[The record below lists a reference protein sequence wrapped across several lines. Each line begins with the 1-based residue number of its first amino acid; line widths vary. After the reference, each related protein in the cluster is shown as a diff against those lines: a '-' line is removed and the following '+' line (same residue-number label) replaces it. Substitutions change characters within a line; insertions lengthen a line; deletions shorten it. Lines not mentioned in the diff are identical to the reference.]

1 MILYF
6 NHHYFNHPDVQ
17 KIIIEHSGQDI
28 LARLNNLAN
37 YNPACPPTYNRKGS
51 NFLPFKYE
59 LTNTPG
65 FDMPD
70 YDHNH
75 NKSWTEITDQRCL
88 DLRARHFDRPWVVM
102 WSGGIDSTN
111 IVCALIRNLS
121 QADLKNITIAC
132 TPVCVWENPEFYF
145 KYIEPNFTVISSRDL
160 MCQDVKDQSDIYTIN
175 GEPADQLVGGLGRLS
190 ELLIQNPGLLHK
202 DLSEKN
208 AIECAID
215 LISAR
220 TDKKFA
226 EWYYH
231 SSMTSAQ
238 QCGIPV
244 HTLYQLEWWQ
254 NFNCAWTTAKF
265 RLLYFSRWKNIK
277 NAKFYIDQF
286 VHWYDS
292 NDYQQ
297 WAMNPSNTSEKLG
310 TTASEYK
317 FAAKKYIYSVDRDNY
332 YLKYKTKM
340 GSSDIFSYFVPDWC
354 CIDHN
359 WNLLDFQ
366 DHADQ
371 IVSMLPDHLAT

>member
-6 NHHYFNHPDVQ
+6 NHQYFNHPDVQ
-17 KIIIEHSGQDI
+17 KVILEHRDQNTLS
-28 LARLNNLAN
+28 RLKNLVKHNTSA
-37 YNPACPPTYNRKGS
+37 PLIYNRKG
-51 NFLPFKYE
+51 NDFLPFKFE
-59 LTNTPG
+59 LANTPG
-65 FDMPD
+65 FGMPD
-70 YDHNH
+70 YDRNH
-75 NKSWTEITDQRCL
+75 NKSWAEVTDQRCL
-88 DLRARHFDRPWVVM
+88 DLRAAHFDRPWVVM

-145 KYIEPNFTVISSRDL
+145 KYIVPNFTVISSRDL
-160 MCQDVKDQSDIYTIN
+160 MCQDVKDQSNVYTID
-175 GEPADQLVGGLGRLS
+175 GEPADQVFGGLGRMKEVLV
-190 ELLIQNPGLLHK
+190 QNPNLLHQ
-202 DLSEKN
+202 DLGEKN
-208 AIECAID
+208 AID
-215 LISAR
+215 LISAN

-226 EWYYH
+226 EWFYH
-231 SSMTSAQ
+231 SLMTSAQ
-238 QCGIPV
+238 QCSIPV
-244 HTLYQLEWWQ
+244 HTIFQFEWWQ

-297 WAMNPSNTSEKLG
+297 WAMNPGNTSEKLG
-310 TTASEYK
+310 TSTTEYK
-317 FAAKKYIYSVDRDNY
+317 FAAKKYIHSVNKDNY

-340 GSSDIFSYFVPDWC
+340 GSSDIFSDFVPDWC
-354 CIDHN
+354 CVDDD
-359 WNLLDFQ
+359 WNLLNFK